1 MSSEENR
8 KNKPAEPKRPAG
20 HEQVKSQAAVSPA
33 QSPASAAQRAS
44 AAEASVAQAAAGQAS
59 ATQAPPAQPDL
70 TQELAKCRQDIASL
84 QDQLL
89 RKAAEF
95 ENFRKRMFR
104 EREEGVRYANALL
117 LGDIIPIIDDFE
129 RALQSASES
138 KDFTSFHSGVEM
150 IERQLVS
157 VLERNWGLK
166 RFTPQ
171 SGPEGERFDPEK
183 HEAIAVEELPSSGD
197 PVVLENYQKGY
208 YLHDRVLRPAKVKVS
223 RPKQNVTNGNKE

>member
-1 MSSEENR
+1 MSAEENR
-8 KNKPAEPKRPAG
+8 KTKPPEQGPARAEEPQAPAG
-20 HEQVKSQAAVSPA
+20 AKPVPGGQP
-33 QSPASAAQRAS
+33 
-44 AAEASVAQAAAGQAS
+44 AAESPQERLERLSAENAA
-59 ATQAPPAQPDL
+59 
-70 TQELAKCRQDIASL
+70 L

-129 RALQSASES
+129 RALQSAADSR
-138 KDFTSFHSGVEM
+138 DFASFHSGVEM

-166 RFTPQ
+166 RFSPQ
-171 SGPEGERFDPEK
+171 SGPDGEKFDPEK
-183 HEAIAVEELPSSGD
+183 HEAIAVQDTTAAGD

-208 YLHDRVLRPAKVKVS
+208 YLHDRILRPAKVKVS
-223 RPKQNVTNGNKE
+223 RPAQNAANGKKE

>member
-1 MSSEENR
+1 MSAEENR
-8 KNKPAEPKRPAG
+8 KTRPAEQGQDRGGEA
-20 HEQVKSQAAVSPA
+20 QSQAAGEAPA
-33 QSPASAAQRAS
+33 EDPQARLERL
-44 AAEASVAQAAAGQAS
+44 AAENAG
-59 ATQAPPAQPDL
+59 
-70 TQELAKCRQDIASL
+70 L

-117 LGDIIPIIDDFE
+117 LGDIIPVIDDFE
-129 RALQSASES
+129 RALQSATDSR
-138 KDFTSFHSGVEM
+138 DFTSFHSGVEM

-166 RFTPQ
+166 RFSPK
-171 SGPEGERFDPEK
+171 SGPDGEKFDPEK
-183 HEAIAVEELPSSGD
+183 HEAIAVEDTAAAGD

-208 YLHDRVLRPAKVKVS
+208 YLHDRILRPAKVKVS
-223 RPKQNVTNGNKE
+223 KSGQDATNGKKEQANG

>member
-1 MSSEENR
+1 MSAEENR
-8 KNKPAEPKRPAG
+8 KTKPSEQGPARADEAQAPAG
-20 HEQVKSQAAVSPA
+20 A
-33 QSPASAAQRAS
+33 QSVPGGQPDGKS
-44 AAEASVAQAAAGQAS
+44 AAEAPQERLERLAAENAG
-59 ATQAPPAQPDL
+59 
-70 TQELAKCRQDIASL
+70 L

-129 RALQSASES
+129 RALQSAADSR
-138 KDFTSFHSGVEM
+138 DFASFHSGVEM

-166 RFTPQ
+166 RFSPQ
-171 SGPEGERFDPEK
+171 SGPDGEKFDPEK
-183 HEAIAVEELPSSGD
+183 HEAIAVQDTTAAGD

-223 RPKQNVTNGNKE
+223 RPAQNATNGKKE

>member
-1 MSSEENR
+1 MSAEEN
-8 KNKPAEPKRPAG
+8 KKTKAAQPGQAGAAESQAPAG
-20 HEQVKSQAAVSPA
+20 AQPAGAEDPQQRLEQL
-33 QSPASAAQRAS
+33 
-44 AAEASVAQAAAGQAS
+44 AAENAA
-59 ATQAPPAQPDL
+59 
-70 TQELAKCRQDIASL
+70 L

-129 RALQSASES
+129 RALQSATDSRE
-138 KDFTSFHSGVEM
+138 FASFHSGVEM

-166 RFTPQ
+166 RFSPR
-171 SGPEGERFDPEK
+171 SGPDGERFDPEK
-183 HEAIAVEELPSSGD
+183 HEAIAVEDTAAAGE

-208 YLHDRVLRPAKVKVS
+208 YLHDRILRPAKVKVS
-223 RPKQNVTNGNKE
+223 RPAQNATNGKKE

>member
-1 MSSEENR
+1 MSAEENK
-8 KNKPAEPKRPAG
+8 KNKPVAQEQGPPEAQPSAG
-20 HEQVKSQAAVSPA
+20 AQAAPGSQP
-33 QSPASAAQRAS
+33 
-44 AAEASVAQAAAGQAS
+44 AAEAPQEQLARLAAENAA
-59 ATQAPPAQPDL
+59 
-70 TQELAKCRQDIASL
+70 L

-129 RALQSASES
+129 RALQSAADSR
-138 KDFTSFHSGVEM
+138 DFASFHSGVEM

-166 RFTPQ
+166 RFSPQ
-171 SGPEGERFDPEK
+171 SGPDGEKFDPEK
-183 HEAIAVEELPSSGD
+183 HEAIAVEDTPAAGE

-208 YLHDRVLRPAKVKVS
+208 YLHERILRPAKVKVS
-223 RPKQNVTNGNKE
+223 RPAQNASNGKKEQVNG

>member
-1 MSSEENR
+1 MSAEENR
-8 KNKPAEPKRPAG
+8 KSKPVEQGQEAAPEAAAGAQPAAEK
-20 HEQVKSQAAVSPA
+20 H
-33 QSPASAAQRAS
+33 S
-44 AAEASVAQAAAGQAS
+44 AAETQSAAGAH
-59 ATQAPPAQPDL
+59 PAANA
-70 TQELAKCRQDIASL
+70 QEQLARLAAENAAL

-117 LGDIIPIIDDFE
+117 LGDLIPIIDDFE
-129 RALQSASES
+129 RALQSAVDSR
-138 KDFTSFHSGVEM
+138 DFTMFHSGVEM

-166 RFTPQ
+166 RFSPQ
-171 SGPEGERFDPEK
+171 SGPNGDKFDPEK
-183 HEAIAVEELPSSGD
+183 HEAIAVEDTAAAGD

-208 YLHDRVLRPAKVKVS
+208 YLHDRILRPAKVKVS
-223 RPKQNVTNGNKE
+223 RSAQNATNGKKE